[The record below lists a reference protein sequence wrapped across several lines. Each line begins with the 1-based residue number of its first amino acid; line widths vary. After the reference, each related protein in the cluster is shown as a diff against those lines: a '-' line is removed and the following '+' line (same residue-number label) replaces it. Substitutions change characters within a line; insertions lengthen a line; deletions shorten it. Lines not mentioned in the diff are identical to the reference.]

1 MYVCSVQLHVEN
13 LDLSVLIAAAVVV
26 VIFPVINTSLLHG
39 HKPFK
44 GEKQSQYLATSP
56 LDVLFFTEMRCYE

>member
-1 MYVCSVQLHVEN
+1 MLVEN

-26 VIFPVINTSLLHG
+26 VIFPVINTSLLNG